1 MVVYIV
7 VNYSLDVFH
16 DQTVTNIYG
25 YFLDL
30 TLLLDTICLP
40 FMSRGSP
47 GQCRCVVGKVLAR
60 SVRQSRKAAREI
72 GRNCPEALSEQSYT
86 LPEAL

>member
-16 DQTVTNIYG
+16 DQTVTDIYG

-30 TLLLDTICLP
+30 TLLLNTICLP
-40 FMSRGSP
+40 FMFYVIITQSASMGPYKWYEIVQNSI
-47 GQCRCVVGKVLAR
+47 QKLAKT
-60 SVRQSRKAAREI
+60 SKKKDE
-72 GRNCPEALSEQSYT
+72 
-86 LPEAL
+86 